1 MVASFT
7 LLFSYR
13 PLSSRLSSFLG
24 PLTKKNVQQKPC
36 AQFKKLQLY
45 TKGWKPSKSIFCILD
60 AAKQNN
66 ACKKCMKKLH
76 FFLFRPI
83 TALYTK
89 NCPQNC
95 LKKVSFSKLP
105 QITFF
110 APETTKMKL
119 LGHFQTLWT
128 LLQSHEAMNLTL
140 VQFFGKRVRILWPLK
155 KTLFSDFRLC
165 WWSNN
170 KKKSLKKLKTL
181 RN

>member
-13 PLSSRLSSFLG
+13 PLSSRLSSFLA
-24 PLTKKNVQQKPC
+24 LNKKNVQQKPC

>member
-1 MVASFT
+1 MCNKNHVHNLKNCSFT
-7 LLFSYR
+7 QKGENHLN
-13 PLSSRLSSFLG
+13 LSSAFLMQQSRTMPAKNAWKNCIFFCLG
-24 PLTKKNVQQKPC
+24 PLLHCIPKIVLKIASKKSHFPNYL
-36 AQFKKLQLY
+36 KLQ
-45 TKGWKPSKSIFCILD
+45 
-60 AAKQNN
+60 
-66 ACKKCMKKLH
+66 
-76 FFLFRPI
+76 
-83 TALYTK
+83 
-89 NCPQNC
+89 
-95 LKKVSFSKLP
+95 
-105 QITFF
+105 FF
-110 APETTKMKL
+110 ALITTKMKL